1 MSTRN
6 RLLIALGATLVLFA
20 MAQALP
26 ADGDSRGP
34 ALLSI
39 LGKWHLVTLHLPA
52 ALLFVVP
59 AIEWLHAEE
68 KPSRPVHL
76 LTDIAA
82 AGTWLATAL
91 GILHGHFNGF
101 SGTDVDRHSQLGIIA
116 AALASLSWAMIHF
129 GRKLRI
135 ALQCLAAIGVVLAAH
150 IGGEMV
156 HDEGFLTEPSKPSVK
171 EVTNLENMK
180 GFSLIPSAHAA
191 TPDERRQAYE
201 QAVRPILEAH
211 CTACHDA
218 KKSKGKLRLD
228 SIEAIE
234 KGGSEGAGLV
244 WGKSTESR
252 IVQRSTLPRSDEESM
267 PPEPKK
273 MLTAE
278 QVAVIKG
285 WIDGKAVSAVA
296 APKVTTTTK
305 AYPNQS
311 FSKNDNVSEQ
321 ADSLVKKLGVTA
333 NLRAVE
339 NDAGMIITTHAI
351 VAQFGDKQLS
361 TLAESAGDIAE
372 MDLSRTRITDA
383 GSTAIARFKKLEV
396 LAVSETKVGDGFV
409 KAAASL
415 PHLRRLILRG
425 TQVTDMG
432 LMALSKSPELQVVY
446 VAQTSCTAGGIAALQ
461 KARPDLK
468 VIGAI
473 QLVDIAVPPPPTKD
487 EAMKKA
493 AAAKEPKK

>member
-1 MSTRN
+1 MTTRN
-6 RLLIALGATLVLFA
+6 RLFIALGATLVLVA

-34 ALLSI
+34 AILSI
-39 LGKWHLVTLHLPA
+39 FGKWHLLILHFPI
-52 ALLFVVP
+52 ALLFVLP
-59 AIEWLHAEE
+59 ALELWHPEAA
-68 KPSRPVHL
+68 PSRPVL
-76 LTDIAA
+76 LIANIAA
-82 AGTWLATAL
+82 GGTWLATAL

-101 SGTDVDRHSQLGIIA
+101 SGTDVDDHSLLGIVATAEAGIAWALIGLGRRTRITLQCIA
-116 AALASLSWAMIHF
+116 AL
-129 GRKLRI
+129 
-135 ALQCLAAIGVVLAAH
+135 GVAVAAH
-150 IGGEMV
+150 VGGEMV

-171 EVTNLENMK
+171 ETVTLDNFK
-180 GFSLIPSAHAA
+180 GFSLVPSAHAA

-273 MLTAE
+273 MLTPE

-285 WIDGKAVSAVA
+285 WIDGKAVVA
-296 APKVTTTTK
+296 AAALKVATK
-305 AYPNQS
+305 VKTHPEQT
-311 FSKNDNVSEQ
+311 FSANEKVGKQ
-321 ADSLVKKLGVTA
+321 AEAIVNKLGVTA

-339 NDAGMIITTHAI
+339 NDAGMIVTTHAI
-351 VAQFGDKQLS
+351 AAQFTDKQLS

-372 MDLSRTRITDA
+372 MDLSRTPITDA
-383 GSTAIARFKKLEV
+383 SSGAIARFSKLEV

-409 KAAASL
+409 KAAANL

-425 TQVTDMG
+425 TQVTDIG
-432 LMALSKSPELQVVY
+432 LMALIKTPELQAVY
-446 VAQTSCTAGGIAALQ
+446 ISQTSCTPVVIAALQ

-468 VIGAI
+468 IIGAI
-473 QLVDIAVPPPPTKD
+473 QLADIPVPPPPTKE

-493 AAAKEPKK
+493 AIAKEPKK

>member
-6 RLLIALGATLVLFA
+6 RLLIAFGATLVLFA

-34 ALLSI
+34 AILSLI
-39 LGKWHLVTLHLPA
+39 GKWHLLILHFPI
-52 ALLFVVP
+52 ALLFVLP
-59 AIEWLHAEE
+59 ALELWHPEATA
-68 KPSRPVHL
+68 SRPVL
-76 LTDIAA
+76 LIANIAA
-82 AGTWLATAL
+82 GGTWLATAL

-101 SGTDVDRHSQLGIIA
+101 SGTDVDDHSLLGIVATIEAGVAWALIGLGRRTRITLQCIA
-116 AALASLSWAMIHF
+116 AL
-129 GRKLRI
+129 
-135 ALQCLAAIGVVLAAH
+135 GVAVAAH
-150 IGGEMV
+150 VGGEMV

-180 GFSLIPSAHAA
+180 GFSLIPSANAA

-234 KGGSEGAGLV
+234 KGGSEGVGLV
-244 WGKSTESR
+244 WGKSSESR
-252 IVQRSTLPRSDEESM
+252 IVQRATLPRSDEESM

-296 APKVTTTTK
+296 APKVTTTVK

-473 QLVDIAVPPPPTKD
+473 QLVDIPVPPPPTKD

>member
-6 RLLIALGATLVLFA
+6 RLLIALGATLTLLA

-34 ALLSI
+34 AILSI

-59 AIEWLHAEE
+59 AVEWIHAEE
-68 KPSRPVHL
+68 TPSRPVRL
-76 LTDIAA
+76 LSDAA
-82 AGTWLATAL
+82 AGGTWLATAL

-101 SGTDVDRHSQLGIIA
+101 SGTDVELHSKLGILTV
-116 AALASLSWAMIHF
+116 ALASLSWALIHF

-135 ALQCLAAIGVVLAAH
+135 ALQCLAAIAVVLAAH

-156 HDEGFLTEPSKPSVK
+156 HDEGFLTEPSKPTVK
-171 EVTNLENMK
+171 EPITVENFK

-191 TPDERRQAYE
+191 TPDERRQVYE

-244 WGKSTESR
+244 WGKSSDSR
-252 IVQRSTLPRSDEESM
+252 IVQRATLPRSDEDSM
-267 PPEPKK
+267 PPDPKK
-273 MLTAE
+273 MLTPE

-285 WIDGKAVSAVA
+285 WIDGKGVVA
-296 APKVTTTTK
+296 AAAPNVSTLVKT
-305 AYPNQS
+305 YPNQS
-311 FSKNDNVSEQ
+311 FTANDKVATQ
-321 ADSLVKKLGVTA
+321 ADAVVKKLGVTA

-339 NDAGMIITTHAI
+339 NDAGMIVTTHAI
-351 VAQFGDKQLS
+351 VAQFSDKQLS

-372 MDLSRTRITDA
+372 MDLSRTRITEA
-383 GSTAIARFKKLEV
+383 SSGTLARFNKLEV

-409 KAAASL
+409 RAAASL

-432 LMALSKSPELQVVY
+432 LMALSKAPELQAVY
-446 VAQTSCTAGGIAALQ
+446 IGQTACTPAAIAALQ

-468 VIGAI
+468 IVGAI
-473 QLVDIAVPPPPTKD
+473 VLADIPVPAPPTKD
-487 EAMKKA
+487 ELMKKTA
-493 AAAKEPKK
+493 VTKEAKK